1 MKKGVFLLEKMRVAV
16 SGACGRMGQE
26 VCQTILQ
33 EESLEL
39 VGAFDLQ
46 DRGEDLGVILG
57 KQPLGI
63 SIEELTPEN
72 LKRCWPAVLVDFT
85 TPMVV
90 MQNIEIALQCRVRPV
105 VGTTGITQ
113 IDLARISQQVE
124 KFGLSAMVAPNFALG
139 AVLMMKFAAT
149 AARFF
154 PQAEI
159 IELHHDKKIDAPSGT
174 ALKTAEMIAME
185 RRAEPPLKEELLK
198 LPGARGALQE
208 KVHIHSIRLN
218 GLIAHQEVIFG
229 GQGQTLLIR
238 HDSYDRSSFM
248 PGVILAVKNI
258 VKFKGLVYGLENLL
272 DL

>member
-1 MKKGVFLLEKMRVAV
+1 MGTIRVAV
-16 SGACGRMGQE
+16 SGACGRMGQK

-33 EESLEL
+33 EKGLEL
-39 VGAFDLQ
+39 VAAFDLQ
-46 DRGEDLGVILG
+46 EQGADLGIILENR
-57 KQPLGI
+57 PLGI
-63 SIEELTPEN
+63 KIEALTAEN
-72 LKRCWPAVLVDFT
+72 LKKHKPEVMVDFT

-90 MQNIEIALQCRVRPV
+90 MQNIEVALQCGVRPV

-113 IDLARISQQVE
+113 VDLARVSRQVE
-124 KFGLSAMVAPNFALG
+124 ESALGAVIAPNFALG

-149 AARFF
+149 TARYF

-174 ALKTAEMIAME
+174 ALKTAEMIARE
-185 RRAEPPLKEELLK
+185 RQAEPAHKEELLK

-208 KVHIHSIRLN
+208 EVHIHSVRLN

-229 GQGQTLLIR
+229 GPGQTLLIR

-248 PGVILAVKNI
+248 PGVVLAVKNI
-258 VKFKGLVYGLENLL
+258 VKLQGLVYGLENLL
-272 DL
+272 NL

>member
-1 MKKGVFLLEKMRVAV
+1 MERLRVAV

-26 VCQTILQ
+26 ICRAILQ
-33 EESLEL
+33 EEGLEL
-39 VGAFDLQ
+39 AGAFDLL
-46 DRGEDLGVILG
+46 DAGEDLGTILG
-57 KQPLGI
+57 KQPLDI
-63 SIEELTPEN
+63 PIEKLTPEN
-72 LKRCWPAVLVDFT
+72 LKKQRLAVLVDFT
-85 TPMVV
+85 TPLVV
-90 MQNIEIALQCRVRPV
+90 MQNIETALQCGVRPV

-113 IDLARISQQVE
+113 VDLARVSQQVE
-124 KFGLSAMVAPNFALG
+124 KTGLSAMIAPNFALG

-154 PQAEI
+154 SQVEI

-174 ALKTAEMIAME
+174 ALKTAEMIALE
-185 RRAEPPLKEELLK
+185 RRVEPPLNEELLK
-198 LPGARGALQE
+198 LPGARGAMQE
-208 KVHIHSIRLN
+208 KVHIHSVRLN

-248 PGVILAVKNI
+248 PGVILAIKNI
-258 VKFKGLVYGLENLL
+258 VKLKGLVYGLENLL

>member
-1 MKKGVFLLEKMRVAV
+1 VKKEVFILGKMRVAV
-16 SGACGRMGQE
+16 SGACGRMGQQ

-33 EESLEL
+33 EEDLEL

-46 DRGEDLGVILG
+46 DQGKDLGIILENR
-57 KQPLGI
+57 PLGI
-63 SIEELTPEN
+63 TIEELTPEN
-72 LKRCWPAVLVDFT
+72 LKKYQPAVMVDFT

-90 MQNIEIALQCRVRPV
+90 MHNIKIALQCGVRPV

-113 IDLARISQQVE
+113 VDLARISQQVE
-124 KFGLSAMVAPNFALG
+124 EFGLSAMIAPNFALG

-149 AARFF
+149 AARYF

-174 ALKTAEMIAME
+174 ALKTAEMIALE
-185 RRAEPPLKEELLK
+185 RQAEPAPKEELLK

-208 KVHIHSIRLN
+208 KVHIHSVRLN

-229 GQGQTLLIR
+229 GPGQTLLIR

-258 VKFKGLVYGLENLL
+258 VKLQGLVYGLENLL